1 MPAETRDRLLGLLV
15 VPDNQPRSP
24 WDLVKSEPGR
34 PSPARMRAFL
44 AHLRWLREQTA
55 DDALV
60 GIPDQK
66 LRQFAAEARS
76 LNAADLSRVTE
87 AKRLTL
93 VAALLRRR
101 AAGALDEAATMFVRL
116 TTCMHNRAKEAL
128 EEHLKRHGPRR
139 PTRWWRSCAT
149 R

>member
-1 MPAETRDRLLGLLV
+1 
-15 VPDNQPRSP
+15 
-24 WDLVKSEPGR
+24 
-34 PSPARMRAFL
+34 MRAFL

-66 LRQFAAEARS
+66 LRQFAAEGYS

-139 PTRWWRSCAT
+139 PTRWWRSCA
-149 R
+149 RR